1 MKYFSPISSIKSGFI
16 LAMVLTSP
24 FVAFTQLASKSD
36 LSITSIKIADDV
48 QGRNGINPNVKT
60 TFANLKCTIIIRND
74 AGHMAFQPKLVVILP
89 EFITLLSVSNT
100 YVRFSTMGDRGW
112 PGTLLIDFDNIP
124 VGGEKIVEF
133 TFTRSINANT
143 IGAYVFSGCPD
154 PNPSNN
160 SKEATY

>member
-1 MKYFSPISSIKSGFI
+1 MKYFLAIKTGLV
-16 LAMVLTSP
+16 LALFFTFP
-24 FVAFTQLASKSD
+24 FVAFSQLASKSD

-48 QGRNGINPNVKT
+48 QTRNGSTPNVKT

-74 AGHMAFQPKLVVILP
+74 AGHTAFQPKLVVILP

-100 YVRFSTMGDRGW
+100 YVTFYTMGNRGW

-133 TFTRSINANT
+133 TFTRSNNENT